1 MKKKALG
8 FATIDFSSSD
18 PRQIYEIDGEL
29 IIKARVDTSLR
40 MRDQLVSE
48 LSGRDS
54 LAKIVRLPLSTFLAE
69 WKSEESHVDYIT
81 EDESSSDAMRHV
93 ETGLHSLR
101 QCSTYAAVQKISLQ
115 VSLSL
120 LEIAATGK
128 AYNPFVCLQQA
139 AIYASLSPKG
149 GSHDVPFQTV
159 LPDEMACT
167 ALEALVIAGRADCLQ
182 ALHFPTEAMFL
193 CNFVGRV
200 CLRHRH
206 RLQDGID
213 WNNQWKIVSIY
224 AYNTT
229 MVIRSTIVALLS
241 SKEAQQK
248 VLYGLEDD
256 VLAEL
261 ERARMDGIAL
271 KKTLAQNGEKVG
283 ADYIS
288 ESSEDEDVSFR
299 NVNQS
304 FDQKLDFNIDDD
316 DDDDAENDDD
326 DVSDS
331 SRDDD
336 EDTTSGDLF
345 KRSEQPSTAMT
356 FEVVTHRMQK
366 DDNGWSDTD
375 VIAV

>member
-8 FATIDFSSSD
+8 FTTIDFSSSD
-18 PRQIYEIDGEL
+18 PRQPYELDGEL
-29 IIKARVDTSLR
+29 MMKARGDPSMR
-40 MRDQLVSE
+40 MRDQWVSE

-54 LAKIVRLPLSTFLAE
+54 LAKIVRLPTSTFLAE
-69 WKSEESHVDYIT
+69 WKSEESPLDHITDY
-81 EDESSSDAMRHV
+81 EVSSDAMRHV
-93 ETGLHSLR
+93 ETGLYSLR
-101 QCSTYAAVQKISLQ
+101 QCSTHAAVQKISLQ
-115 VSLSL
+115 VSLAL
-120 LEIAATGK
+120 LEIVATGK

-159 LPDEMACT
+159 LPDEKACT

-193 CNFVGRV
+193 CNFIGRV
-200 CLRHRH
+200 CLRHRD

-213 WNNQWKIVSIY
+213 WNNQWKVVSIY
-224 AYNTT
+224 AYNTA
-229 MVIRSTIVALLS
+229 MVIRSTIIALLS

-248 VLYGLEDD
+248 VLHGWEDD

-261 ERARMDGIAL
+261 ERARLDGIAL
-271 KKTLAQNGEKVG
+271 KKTLAQNDEKVE
-283 ADYIS
+283 ADDIS
-288 ESSEDEDVSFR
+288 ESSADEDVSYR
-299 NVNQS
+299 KVDQS
-304 FDQKLDFNIDDD
+304 FEQDLVFNMEDDD
-316 DDDDAENDDD
+316 EEDDDD

-336 EDTTSGDLF
+336 DDEDTTGGDLF
-345 KRSEQPSTAMT
+345 KKSDQQSTAIS

-366 DDNGWSDTD
+366 DDDGWSDTD